1 MKKNILSILLIVVL
15 LIVSVI
21 LGVLYYNEA
30 KAHNDDISKWAK
42 IVYEKDAEINE
53 LKAESSK
60 SNISEI
66 TFNVEEDVEYRKIY
80 TSDEL
85 ENIYIVG
92 GTVKVLVN
100 DNEYILK
107 DALENDM
114 IDYEDFTKKI
124 QEDEDTGLCKRI
136 YNKEGI
142 EEGSLVLQYPE
153 YLILKLYNFEKEKYD
168 GYLIGTENDILEFYK
183 NN

>member
-66 TFNVEEDVEYRKIY
+66 TFNVEEDVEYQKIY

-100 DNEYILK
+100 DNEHILK
-107 DALENDM
+107 DALENNM

-124 QEDEDTGLCKRI
+124 QEDEDAGLCKRI

-142 EEGSLVLQYPE
+142 EEGSLVLQYSE

>member
-66 TFNVEEDVEYRKIY
+66 TFNEQEDVEYQKIY

-100 DNEYILK
+100 DNEHILK
-107 DALENDM
+107 DALENNM

-124 QEDEDTGLCKRI
+124 QEDEDAGLCKRI

-142 EEGSLVLQYPE
+142 EEGSLVLEYPE
-153 YLILKLYNFEKEKYD
+153 YLILKLYNFEKEEYD

>member
-42 IVYEKDAEINE
+42 LVYEKEAEINE
-53 LKAESSK
+53 LKAEFSK

-66 TFNVEEDVEYRKIY
+66 TFNVEEDVEYQKIY
-80 TSDEL
+80 TSEEL
-85 ENIYIVG
+85 DNIYIIG
-92 GTVKVLVN
+92 GTVEVLVN
-100 DNEYILK
+100 DNEYTLK
-107 DALENDM
+107 DALESN
-114 IDYEDFTKKI
+114 IINYEDFANKI
-124 QEDEDTGLCKRI
+124 QEDEDAGLCKRI

-142 EEGSLVLQYPE
+142 EEGSLVLQYSE
-153 YLILKLYNFEKEKYD
+153 YLILKLYNFEKEKND
-168 GYLIGTENDILEFYK
+168 GYLIGIENDILEFYK

>member
-66 TFNVEEDVEYRKIY
+66 TFNVEEDVEYQKIY

-100 DNEYILK
+100 DNEHILK
-107 DALENDM
+107 DALENNM

-124 QEDEDTGLCKRI
+124 QEDEDAGLCKRI

>member
-1 MKKNILSILLIVVL
+1 MKKNILSILLIVIL
-15 LIVSVI
+15 LIISVT

-30 KAHNDDISKWAK
+30 KVHNEDISKWAK
-42 IVYEKDAEINE
+42 LVYEKNAEIDE
-53 LKAESSK
+53 LKTELSK

-66 TFNVEEDVEYRKIY
+66 TFNVEEELEYQKIY

-85 ENIYIVG
+85 ENIYIIG
-92 GTVKVLVN
+92 GTAKVLVN
-100 DNEYILK
+100 DNEYPLK
-107 DALENDM
+107 DALENN
-114 IDYEDFTKKI
+114 IINYEDFTKKI
-124 QEDEDTGLCKRI
+124 QEDEDAGLCKRI
-136 YNKEGI
+136 YNKEGV

-153 YLILKLYNFEKEKYD
+153 YMILKLYNFEKEKYD

>member
-66 TFNVEEDVEYRKIY
+66 TFNVEEDVEYQKIY

>member
-107 DALENDM
+107 DALEND
-114 IDYEDFTKKI
+114 IINYEDFVKKI
-124 QEDEDTGLCKRI
+124 QEDEDAGFCKRI